1 VSDTYELFEA
11 KYRISVCDFLH
22 KYDEALYRK
31 LESEVLKS
39 TESIDNVVVATG
51 GRKTKETAVHTDGQE
66 IYKHSLGILIG
77 KEIRGCKIID
87 AFYWDHKIN
96 MICIKDNEFYKMK
109 VSVYDMKETYKDGT
123 FQTRVDVDVSKEVAD
138 IFQGEIN
145 GETIQK

>member
-1 VSDTYELFEA
+1 MKKLLQ
-11 KYRISVCDFLH
+11 ILMLSVMITVYSTNSFGWVPVVIPH
-22 KYDEALYRK
+22 AHHNHT
-31 LESEVLKS
+31 SEMK
-39 TESIDNVVVATG
+39 
-51 GRKTKETAVHTDGQE
+51 TDGQE